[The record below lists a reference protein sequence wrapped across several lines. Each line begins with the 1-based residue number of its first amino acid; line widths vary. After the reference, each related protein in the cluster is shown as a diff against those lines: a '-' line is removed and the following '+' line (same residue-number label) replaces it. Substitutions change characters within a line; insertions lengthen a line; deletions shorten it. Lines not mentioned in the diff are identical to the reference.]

1 MRKVLFEYH
10 PLESKMVLQLSQ
22 ATFQQWEFGTVMD
35 GRRSVRAPHP
45 GNAEQ
50 PDFVQKYMGCP
61 WRENSISLLD
71 YFRKTGPNGAVA
83 G

>member
-1 MRKVLFEYH
+1 
-10 PLESKMVLQLSQ
+10 
-22 ATFQQWEFGTVMD
+22 MD

-50 PDFVQKYMGCP
+50 PDFVQQYMGCP